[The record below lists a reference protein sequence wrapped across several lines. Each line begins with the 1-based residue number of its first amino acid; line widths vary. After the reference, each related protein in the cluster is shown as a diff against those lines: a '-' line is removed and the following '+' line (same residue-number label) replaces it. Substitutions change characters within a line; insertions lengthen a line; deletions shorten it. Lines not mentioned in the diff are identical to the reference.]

1 MQFIVRSVQKMDS
14 DKIPTTT
21 EVKWYSCT
29 RCGRVYHD
37 GGMRYVGHGQWMC
50 DLCYEDMFG
59 RKEDEE

>member
-1 MQFIVRSVQKMDS
+1 MDS
-14 DKIPTTT
+14 EKTQTTT

-59 RKEDEE
+59 RKDEDE